1 MDNPNRENKDYNKYD
16 MNDGTYVYQKYII
29 QNNVTIYQVLGQMLE
44 DLRYVSDEIKNSESI

>member
-1 MDNPNRENKDYNKYD
+1 

-29 QNNVTIYQVLGQMLE
+29 QNDVKIGEVLGQMLE